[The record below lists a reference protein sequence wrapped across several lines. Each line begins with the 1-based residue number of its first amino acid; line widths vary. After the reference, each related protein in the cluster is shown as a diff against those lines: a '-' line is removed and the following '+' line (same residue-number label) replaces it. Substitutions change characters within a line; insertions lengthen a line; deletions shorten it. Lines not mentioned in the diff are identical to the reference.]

1 MPLQETPLAEWG
13 KGWIW
18 CTRRG
23 LVCQRCLG
31 LRDLEPGPD
40 NLPHGLTNT
49 TQTAAQIPGPPRVT
63 RESHV
68 IFMGLDS

>member
-40 NLPHGLTNT
+40 NLPRGLTNT
-49 TQTAAQIPGPPRVT
+49 TQTAAQIPGLPAPH
-63 RESHV
+63 ESRGNHT
-68 IFMGLDS
+68 